1 MSDDDSDD
9 DIDEDGDLGL
19 DMEMDGYPSDDD
31 DIVDESQRVGA
42 QIDDA
47 IDDDYRKI
55 ENQLAQKHSERRLI
69 ADEVA
74 DDIDESDDIIKES
87 NDDDIRE

>member
-55 ENQLAQKHSERRLI
+55 ENQLA
-69 ADEVA
+69 
-74 DDIDESDDIIKES
+74 
-87 NDDDIRE
+87 